1 MHWNYNRKVF
11 NSKLATHN
19 QYNNLIVN
27 QNKLDLIFKAYD
39 VRGIYGDTLTLET
52 AYNIGVAFSEFVQS
66 EKIIV
71 GHDGRTSNLEI
82 FNAIATGIKSKN
94 KDVHY
99 IGTVPTDVVYSLSGL
114 LDLPGLIITASHNPK
129 EWNGFKFC
137 NRGASPIG
145 VESGLLE
152 IKKLASKNYALPLV
166 LTESKKE
173 DVTDIYI
180 NHLKEIVNPEHINS
194 SIKFAIDGGN
204 GAIGSVIDSLSSK
217 YGLNYEGIYMD
228 VDGTFPNHPADPS
241 NPKNLEELVNLVLEK
256 NYQFGVAFD
265 GDADRAVFSDDK
277 GHIISGSIM
286 TAIISDWLL
295 SKRGEIK
302 VVHNV
307 NVPPSVTSYLNKKG
321 VNLIRSKVGHSY
333 IKQIMRDED
342 ADFGGEH
349 SAHFYLR
356 ENFYADSGIVT
367 LLIFLQI
374 LSEKNQTPSELI
386 SSYSF
391 FPSSG
396 EINFNVKNVDES
408 ISIVKNNFE
417 KEFDTLDGISYFEDD
432 YWFNI
437 RGSNTEPKLRLNA
450 EAKNIEILSELVNK
464 IRNII
469 ER

>member
-1 MHWNYNRKVF
+1 
-11 NSKLATHN
+11 
-19 QYNNLIVN
+19 VN

-52 AYNIGVAFSEFVQS
+52 AYNIGAAFSEFVQS
-66 EKIIV
+66 KKIIV

-82 FNAIATGIKSKN
+82 FNAVATGIKSKN

-180 NHLKEIVNPEHINS
+180 NHLKEIVNPENINS
-194 SIKFAIDGGN
+194 SIKFAIDGAN

-241 NPKNLEELVNLVLEK
+241 NPKNLEEIVNLVLEK

-277 GHIISGSIM
+277 GNIISGSIM

-408 ISIVKNNFE
+408 ISIVKNSFE

-450 EAKNIEILSELVNK
+450 EAKNIETLNELVNK

-469 ER
+469 ET

>member
-1 MHWNYNRKVF
+1 M
-11 NSKLATHN
+11 
-19 QYNNLIVN
+19 N

-82 FNAIATGIKSKN
+82 FNAVATGIKSKN

-166 LTESKKE
+166 LAESKKE
-173 DVTDIYI
+173 DVTEIYI

-277 GHIISGSIM
+277 GNIISGSIM

-295 SKRGEIK
+295 AKRGEIK

-307 NVPPSVTSYLNKKG
+307 NVQPSVTSYLNKKG

-408 ISIVKNNFE
+408 IAIVQNSFE

-450 EAKNIEILSELVNK
+450 EAKNIEILNELVNK

>member
-1 MHWNYNRKVF
+1 M
-11 NSKLATHN
+11 
-19 QYNNLIVN
+19 N

-82 FNAIATGIKSKN
+82 FNAVATGIKSKN

-114 LDLPGLIITASHNPK
+114 LDLPGMIITASHNPK

-277 GHIISGSIM
+277 GNIISGSIM

-295 SKRGEIK
+295 AKRGEIK

-408 ISIVKNNFE
+408 IAIVQNSFE

-450 EAKNIEILSELVNK
+450 EAKNIEILNELVNK

>member
-1 MHWNYNRKVF
+1 M
-11 NSKLATHN
+11 
-19 QYNNLIVN
+19 N

-71 GHDGRTSNLEI
+71 GHDGRTSNLEV
-82 FNAIATGIKSKN
+82 FNAVASGIKSKN
-94 KDVHY
+94 KDIHY

-137 NRGASPIG
+137 NSGASPIG

-152 IKKLASKNYALPLV
+152 IKKLASKNYELPLV
-166 LTESKKE
+166 LTESKKN
-173 DVTDIYI
+173 DVADIYI
-180 NHLKEIVNPEHINS
+180 NHLKKIVDPENINS

-217 YGLNYEGIYMD
+217 YSLNFEGIYMD
-228 VDGTFPNHPADPS
+228 VDGRFPNHPADPS
-241 NPKNLEELVNLVLEK
+241 NPENLEELVNLVLEK

-277 GHIISGSIM
+277 GNIISGSIM

-295 SKRGEIK
+295 AKRGEIK

-307 NVPPSVTSYLNKKG
+307 NVPPSVTNYLNNKG
-321 VNLIRSKVGHSY
+321 VNLIRAKVGHSY

-408 ISIVKNNFE
+408 IALVQNSFE

-450 EAKNIEILSELVNK
+450 EAKNIEILNELVNK

>member
-1 MHWNYNRKVF
+1 M
-11 NSKLATHN
+11 
-19 QYNNLIVN
+19 N

-166 LTESKKE
+166 LAESKKE
-173 DVTDIYI
+173 DVTDIFI

-277 GHIISGSIM
+277 GNIISGSIM

-295 SKRGEIK
+295 AKRGEIK

-408 ISIVKNNFE
+408 ISIVKDSFE

-450 EAKNIEILSELVNK
+450 EAKNIETLNELVNK

-469 ER
+469 ET

>member
-1 MHWNYNRKVF
+1 M
-11 NSKLATHN
+11 
-19 QYNNLIVN
+19 N

-82 FNAIATGIKSKN
+82 FNAVATGIKSNN

-277 GHIISGSIM
+277 GNIISGSIM

-295 SKRGEIK
+295 AKRGEIK

-408 ISIVKNNFE
+408 IAIVQNSFE

-450 EAKNIEILSELVNK
+450 EAKNIEILNELVNK

>member
-1 MHWNYNRKVF
+1 
-11 NSKLATHN
+11 
-19 QYNNLIVN
+19 VN

-166 LTESKKE
+166 LAESKKE
-173 DVTDIYI
+173 DVIDIYI

-265 GDADRAVFSDDK
+265 GDADRAVFSDDE
-277 GHIISGSIM
+277 GNIISGSIM

-295 SKRGEIK
+295 AKRGEIK

-408 ISIVKNNFE
+408 ISIVKNSFE
-417 KEFDTLDGISYFEDD
+417 KEFDSLDGISYFDDD

-450 EAKNIEILSELVNK
+450 EAKNIETLNELVNK

>member
-1 MHWNYNRKVF
+1 M
-11 NSKLATHN
+11 
-19 QYNNLIVN
+19 N

-99 IGTVPTDVVYSLSGL
+99 VGTVPTDVVYSLSGL

-277 GHIISGSIM
+277 GNIISGSIM

-295 SKRGEIK
+295 AKRGEIK

-408 ISIVKNNFE
+408 IAIVQNSFE

-450 EAKNIEILSELVNK
+450 EAKNIEILNELVNK

>member
-166 LTESKKE
+166 LAESKKE
-173 DVTDIYI
+173 DVIDIYI

-265 GDADRAVFSDDK
+265 GDADRAVFSDDE
-277 GHIISGSIM
+277 GNIISGSIM

-295 SKRGEIK
+295 AKRGEIK

-408 ISIVKNNFE
+408 ISIVKNSFE
-417 KEFDTLDGISYFEDD
+417 KEFDSLDGISYFDDD

-450 EAKNIEILSELVNK
+450 EAKNIETLNELVNK

>member
-1 MHWNYNRKVF
+1 
-11 NSKLATHN
+11 
-19 QYNNLIVN
+19 VN

-166 LTESKKE
+166 LAESKKE

-241 NPKNLEELVNLVLEK
+241 NPKNLGELVNLVLEK

-265 GDADRAVFSDDK
+265 GDADRAVFSDDE
-277 GHIISGSIM
+277 GNIISGSIM

-295 SKRGEIK
+295 AKRGEIK

-408 ISIVKNNFE
+408 ISIVKNSFE
-417 KEFDTLDGISYFEDD
+417 KEFDTLDGISYFDDD

-450 EAKNIEILSELVNK
+450 EAKNIETLNELVNK

>member
-1 MHWNYNRKVF
+1 
-11 NSKLATHN
+11 
-19 QYNNLIVN
+19 VN

-166 LTESKKE
+166 LAESKKE

-277 GHIISGSIM
+277 GNIISGSIM

-295 SKRGEIK
+295 AKRGEIK

-386 SSYSF
+386 SSYNF

-408 ISIVKNNFE
+408 ISIVQNSFE

-450 EAKNIEILSELVNK
+450 EAENIETLNELVNK

>member
-1 MHWNYNRKVF
+1 M
-11 NSKLATHN
+11 
-19 QYNNLIVN
+19 N

-277 GHIISGSIM
+277 GNIISGSIM

-295 SKRGEIK
+295 AKRGEIK

-307 NVPPSVTSYLNKKG
+307 NVPPSVTGYLNKKG

-408 ISIVKNNFE
+408 IAIVQNSFE

-450 EAKNIEILSELVNK
+450 EAKNIETLNELVNK

>member
-1 MHWNYNRKVF
+1 M
-11 NSKLATHN
+11 
-19 QYNNLIVN
+19 N

-99 IGTVPTDVVYSLSGL
+99 IGTVPTDVVYSLSGI

-166 LTESKKE
+166 LAESKKE
-173 DVTDIYI
+173 DETDIYI

-277 GHIISGSIM
+277 GNIISGSIM

-408 ISIVKNNFE
+408 ISIVKNSFE

>member
-1 MHWNYNRKVF
+1 
-11 NSKLATHN
+11 
-19 QYNNLIVN
+19 VN

-82 FNAIATGIKSKN
+82 FNAIAAGIKSKN

-166 LTESKKE
+166 LAESKKE

-277 GHIISGSIM
+277 GNIISGSIM

-302 VVHNV
+302 VVHNI

-408 ISIVKNNFE
+408 ISIVKNSFE

-450 EAKNIEILSELVNK
+450 EAKNIETLNELVNK

>member
-82 FNAIATGIKSKN
+82 FNAVATGIKSKN

-166 LTESKKE
+166 LAESKKE
-173 DVTDIYI
+173 DVTEIYI

-277 GHIISGSIM
+277 GNIISGSIM

-295 SKRGEIK
+295 AKRGEIK

-408 ISIVKNNFE
+408 IAIVQNSFE

-450 EAKNIEILSELVNK
+450 EAKNIEILNELVNK

>member
-1 MHWNYNRKVF
+1 M
-11 NSKLATHN
+11 
-19 QYNNLIVN
+19 N

-82 FNAIATGIKSKN
+82 FNAVATGIKSRN

-277 GHIISGSIM
+277 GNIISGSIM

-295 SKRGEIK
+295 AKRGEIK

-307 NVPPSVTSYLNKKG
+307 NVPPSVTGYLNKKG

-396 EINFNVKNVDES
+396 EINFNVKNVDKS
-408 ISIVKNNFE
+408 IAIVQNSFE

-450 EAKNIEILSELVNK
+450 EAKNIEILNELVNK

>member
-1 MHWNYNRKVF
+1 M
-11 NSKLATHN
+11 
-19 QYNNLIVN
+19 N

-166 LTESKKE
+166 LAESKKE

-277 GHIISGSIM
+277 GNIISGSIM

-302 VVHNV
+302 VVHNI

-386 SSYSF
+386 SSYNF

-396 EINFNVKNVDES
+396 EINFTVNDVEQSILSVKKS
-408 ISIVKNNFE
+408 FE
-417 KEFDTLDGISYFEDD
+417 KTFDTLDGISYFGEN

-450 EAKNIEILSELVNK
+450 EAEKIEELDNLLNK

>member
-1 MHWNYNRKVF
+1 M
-11 NSKLATHN
+11 
-19 QYNNLIVN
+19 N

-82 FNAIATGIKSKN
+82 FNAVATGIKSKN

-166 LTESKKE
+166 LAESKKE
-173 DVTDIYI
+173 DVTEIYI
-180 NHLKEIVNPEHINS
+180 NHLKEIVNPENINS

-277 GHIISGSIM
+277 GNIISGSIM

-408 ISIVKNNFE
+408 IAIVQNSFE

-450 EAKNIEILSELVNK
+450 EAKNIEILNELVNK